1 MRKYILT
8 FLLASIFSIAL
19 SAQEIKRGYRGF
31 LDWQTDFFYEHYH
44 TYVGGDGISQ
54 FEYHKEVECLLGVST
69 SHGYQFSNH
78 FFLGAGLTF
87 QVATHEDRL
96 RYPFFIQARTDW
108 TIKGI
113 PVYGDLK
120 IGSALFP
127 NKIYGSDDK
136 FFITPTI
143 GYRWDWGRRVKANFG
158 AGVSLHGVDD
168 HPGHYTFHPMPA
180 IRVGIEF

>member
-1 MRKYILT
+1 MRKYTLT
-8 FLLASIFSIAL
+8 LLLASIFSLAL

-31 LDWQTDFFYEHYH
+31 LDWQTDFFYEH
-44 TYVGGDGISQ
+44 
-54 FEYHKEVECLLGVST
+54 HKEVECLLGVST

-78 FFLGAGLTF
+78 FFLGAGLTVQF
-87 QVATHEDRL
+87 ATHEFWP
-96 RYPFFIQARTDW
+96 RYPFFVHARTDW

-120 IGSALFP
+120 IGSTLFP

-136 FFITPTI
+136 FFITPTV
-143 GYRWDWGRRVKANFG
+143 GYRWNWGRRVKANFG

-168 HPGHYTFHPMPA
+168 YPGHYTFHPMPA